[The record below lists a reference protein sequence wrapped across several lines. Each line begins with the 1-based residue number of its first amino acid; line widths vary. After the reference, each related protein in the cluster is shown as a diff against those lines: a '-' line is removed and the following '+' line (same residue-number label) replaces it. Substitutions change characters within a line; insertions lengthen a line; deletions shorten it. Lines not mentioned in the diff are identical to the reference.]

1 MNKYAFRKDNETYTL
16 RDAVELYALGIAE
29 DLMSVEKKETRE
41 IKQKC
46 EILDS
51 LSYALQA
58 TKSN

>member
-1 MNKYAFRKDNETYTL
+1 MSKYAFRKDNETYTL
-16 RDAVELYALGIAE
+16 RDAVELFALGIAE
-29 DLMSVEKKETRE
+29 ELMSVEKKETEE

>member
-1 MNKYAFRKDNETYTL
+1 MSKYALRKDNQTYTL

-29 DLMSVEKKETRE
+29 DLMSAEKKETEE